1 MLLYTQGPLRVL
13 GVRVVRTLAC
23 VCLSFDSQGA
33 AKKVIGIEKK
43 GG

>member
-1 MLLYTQGPLRVL
+1 MLLNTQGPLRVL
-13 GVRVVRTLAC
+13 GLRVVTLAC

-33 AKKVIGIEKK
+33 AEKVIGIEKK